1 MNNINSKLNKYF
13 LKVNNKIIKRRK
25 LRREEL
31 KRKQFIK
38 KVSILILLIIIYTY
52 VVAIQSI
59 PSNIVI
65 FEGETI
71 SLKTIFGI
79 KANLVYDNETVETI
93 SNNQNPINEVGKKT
107 VKLNLFENI
116 FLKNIN
122 IDVLPKTTVIPV
134 GNIAGIKLYTS
145 GVLVVGMSEIYG
157 VDNKA

>member
-1 MNNINSKLNKYF
+1 M
-13 LKVNNKIIKRRK
+13 
-25 LRREEL
+25 

-145 GVLVVGMSEIYG
+145 GVLVVGMS
-157 VDNKA
+157 